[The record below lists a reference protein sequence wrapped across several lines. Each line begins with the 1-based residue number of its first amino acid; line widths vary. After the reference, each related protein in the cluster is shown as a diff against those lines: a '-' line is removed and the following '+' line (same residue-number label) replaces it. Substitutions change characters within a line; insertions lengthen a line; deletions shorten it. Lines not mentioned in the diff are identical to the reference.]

1 MLEPYETK
9 VSRTVL
15 RRGRASNRSFLFG
28 TARWL
33 TCASFEELILKNIS
47 ITKIGARIN
56 GAKTV

>member
-1 MLEPYETK
+1 MGMPRFSK
-9 VSRTVL
+9 
-15 RRGRASNRSFLFG
+15 RGGVDG